1 MKEDINALDEIHKGA
16 CMGKDALSFV
26 MDKVEDDSLKKELE
40 KEYKDYDS
48 EDDMVLSKCSIKA
61 NKKNIYKIK

>member
-1 MKEDINALDEIHKGA
+1 MVEQDEKFPI
-16 CMGKDALSFV
+16 
-26 MDKVEDDSLKKELE
+26 DKYSMIIT

-61 NKKNIYKIK
+61 NKKNIYRIK